1 MNIRQEELYKQKY
14 LKYKQKY
21 LEAKH
26 MGGHIKLVNKDR
38 IEVPDEDVDKKHV
51 IAMIKRDLGSGVY
64 DTVDMHHVE
73 HRVRMRVSVFRNLP
87 MKFKGNKRKETL
99 IEKYVLIETQ
109 AGGIGYKEN
118 YGDIIKVYYMDD
130 EVRWLEDNH
139 YIRDMSSMSSMSHL
153 VSNVEFV
160 RPHDTPKYHEAR
172 REIRELPPSD
182 DEYDEDDEY
191 FMDATPAVVDTSSD
205 EDYFPPP
212 QPKSKPKPKTHHE
225 SSKLDID
232 LHSKLEGSRNP
243 YSIYP
248 EVSSGVAAT
257 THKWGQHSAVA
268 APHMSSRPSAAPSS
282 ASKWGQPSAAPSSAS
297 RWDQQRAA
305 DTPHMSSRPSAA
317 NTPHMASGP
326 VDTTRQW
333 DKFHA
338 QRGEPESDTSE
349 GFN

>member
-51 IAMIKRDLGSGVY
+51 IGMIKRDLGSGVY
-64 DTVDMHHVE
+64 DAVDMHHVE
-73 HRVRMRVSVFRNLP
+73 HRVRMRESVFRHLP

-118 YGDIIKVYYMDD
+118 YGDIIKVYMDD
-130 EVRWLEDNH
+130 EARWLEDNH
-139 YIRDMSSMSSMSHL
+139 YIRDMSSMSHL

-160 RPHDTPKYHEAR
+160 RPHDTPMSHEAR
-172 REIRELPPSD
+172 RESRELPPSD
-182 DEYDEDDEY
+182 DEDEY
-191 FMDATPAVVDTSSD
+191 FMDAPPAVVDTSSD

-212 QPKSKPKPKTHHE
+212 QPKSKPKPKTHHD

-243 YSIYP
+243 YLPNP

-257 THKWGQHSAVA
+257 THKWGQTRATPSAESRWGQSRA
-268 APHMSSRPSAAPSS
+268 APSAA
-282 ASKWGQPSAAPSSAS
+282 SSAS
-297 RWDQQRAA
+297 RWAQDRGA
-305 DTPHMSSRPSAA
+305 
-317 NTPHMASGP
+317 
-326 VDTTRQW
+326 DTTRPW
-333 DKFHA
+333 D
-338 QRGEPESDTSE
+338 QLRTLRGEPEPETSSD
-349 GFN
+349 